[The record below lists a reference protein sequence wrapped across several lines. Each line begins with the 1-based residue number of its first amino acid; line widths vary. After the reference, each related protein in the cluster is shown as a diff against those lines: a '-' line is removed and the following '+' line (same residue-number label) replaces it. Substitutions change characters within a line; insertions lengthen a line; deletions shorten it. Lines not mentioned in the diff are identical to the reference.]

1 MHVRETFPKIKSEYI
16 DKGLVRYQFINMPL
30 RSIHPAAQKAAEAAL
45 CAGKQGKF
53 WEMHDLLFERQRE
66 WATQVSPLK
75 TFEKYAGEIM
85 LNVEKF
91 SKCVQDGETALQVQN
106 DLAEAARRGV
116 MATPTFFINGRKLE
130 GAYPYET
137 FKALI
142 EEELRK

>member
-1 MHVRETFPKIKSEYI
+1 
-16 DKGLVRYQFINMPL
+16 
-30 RSIHPAAQKAAEAAL
+30 
-45 CAGKQGKF
+45 
-53 WEMHDLLFERQRE
+53 MHDLLFERQRE